1 MIIYSPHDGT
11 VLTDRINYKPR
22 TCFIMTKLGKEAPDE
37 LKKIRSSVRFLL
49 KEKKIKEV
57 DASSKINGK
66 DFLLKI
72 WRQILEVPMGI
83 AILYDGMSASTVG
96 NIFYELALMDSLGK
110 ETIIIKTTDFKMPSD
125 FVRTEYILFGDNFT
139 KDFKVFLVNVFETA
153 KHYKQMAKL
162 MDANPVLSLDYLKRA
177 FLISGDKKL
186 LKIGGDIFKRGG
198 FDKQSEFAI
207 KNFLS
212 TKYLN

>member
-11 VLTDRINYKPR
+11 VLTDSINYKPR
-22 TCFIMTKLGKEAPDE
+22 TCFIMTKLGKETSGD
-37 LKKIRSSVRFLL
+37 LKKIRRSIKGIL
-49 KEKKIKEV
+49 KEKKIREI

-72 WRQILEVPMGI
+72 WRQILEVPMGV
-83 AILYDGMSASTVG
+83 AILHKGMSASTIG

-110 ETIIIKTTDFKMPSD
+110 ETVIIKTPDFKVPSD
-125 FVRTEYILFGDNFT
+125 FVRTEYISFGKNFN
-139 KDFKVFLVNVFETA
+139 KDFKLYLKNIFETS
-153 KHYKQMAKL
+153 KHYEKMSEL
-162 MDANPVLSLDYLKRA
+162 MVANPVLSLDYLKRA
-177 FLISGDKKL
+177 YLISGNKKL
-186 LKIGGDIFKRGG
+186 LRIANEVFKRNV

-212 TKYLN
+212 NK